1 MIQEID
7 YHTKAGYPTL
17 WVRTPEP
24 DRLLGQLAESPIIK
38 YRQIFAW
45 DCNRGFRS
53 FNEESGWS
61 AFTDIDEANPY
72 EMPDVMAK
80 SSEALWVL
88 FNYHWFMA
96 EPKVIQGILNNMG
109 VFKAKGI
116 TMMIVSPEA
125 RVNAQ
130 IGIPKEIERE
140 MTILDFPLPTKAD
153 LETILDDM
161 LEENEVTISDE
172 TRIKVLDNAQ
182 GLTWAE
188 TENAM
193 ALSLVQAKTLDPTII
208 MNLKAQMV
216 EKNEVLEFS
225 QYAETFANLGGL
237 EVIKSWTINRFQ
249 RRRAGLPFRGIMIL
263 GVPGTGKS
271 HFAKALANQ
280 VGWPC
285 LSLAFGKTFGSLVGE
300 SESKMRAALMVI
312 DAMAPAV
319 VFIDEIDK
327 GLGGVGGAGGDGGT
341 AKRVGGIFLSWMQDR
356 RSDVF
361 VIATANDIGLLPAEY
376 KRTGGRWDAIFFV
389 DIPNLVERK
398 AILDIYLD
406 AYNIDPKIAEEARR
420 TLPPKLEGYTGAE
433 ISQVCVEMG
442 YGKSPAEAA
451 DFVIPLIKADKAQVN
466 AMREAAQS
474 WQKASAP
481 DTLADWGTKRKVKM

>member
-1 MIQEID
+1 MIQDID
-7 YHTKAGYPTL
+7 WHVKAGYPTL

-24 DRLLGQLAESPIIK
+24 DRLLGELAESPITN

-45 DCNRGFRS
+45 DCNRGYRS
-53 FNEESGWS
+53 FREGDGWS
-61 AFTDIDEANPY
+61 PFSGLEEADPY

-96 EPKVIQGILNNMG
+96 EPKVIQGIQNNMG
-109 VFKAKGI
+109 VFKAKGV
-116 TMMIVSPEA
+116 TMMVVSPEA

-140 MTILDFPLPTKAD
+140 MTVLDFALPTKED
-153 LETILDDM
+153 LGTILDDM
-161 LEENEVTISDE
+161 LEENEVTIPDE
-172 TRIKVLDNAQ
+172 TRIQVLDSSQ
-182 GLTWAE
+182 GLTWSE

-193 ALSLVQAKTLDPTII
+193 ALSLVKAKTLDPQII
-208 MNLKAQMV
+208 MKLKAQMV

-237 EVIKSWTINRFQ
+237 EVIKTWTINRFQ
-249 RRRAGLPFRGIMIL
+249 RRRSGLPFRGIMIL

-271 HFAKALANQ
+271 HFAKALANE

-285 LSLAFGKTFGSLVGE
+285 LSLAFGRAFGSLVGE
-300 SESKMRAALMVI
+300 SEAKMRGALMVI

-327 GLGGVGGAGGDGGT
+327 GLGGVSGPGGDGGT
-341 AKRVGGIFLSWMQDR
+341 TKRVGGIFLSWMQDR
-356 RSDVF
+356 KSDVF
-361 VIATANDIGLLPAEY
+361 VIATANDIAALPAEY

-398 AILDIYLD
+398 AILDIYLKN
-406 AYNIDPKIAEEARR
+406 YNIDPKIAEEARR

-442 YGKSPAEAA
+442 YGQSPAEAA
-451 DFVIPLIKADKAQVN
+451 NFVIPLIKADKVQID
-466 AMREAAQS
+466 AMREAAKS
-474 WQKASAP
+474 WQKASIP
-481 DTLADWGTKRKVKM
+481 ETSEWGTKRKVKM